1 MTNNEACSSSN
12 LTNYLPTLTH
22 NGSNYDQKSIA
33 SSASSATIYEER
45 IVVETLDQGVFGLH
59 AGVKNELGQEC
70 GEMLKPHLKSRHVVM
85 ISLGGVVGTG
95 IFLGEELQGKVDNE

>member
-1 MTNNEACSSSN
+1 MAVDEAGSSSN
-12 LTNYLPTLTH
+12 LTNYLPTLTRT
-22 NGSNYDQKSIA
+22 GSVDQKSLA
-33 SSASSATIYEER
+33 SSASSGTIYEER

-95 IFLGEELQGKVDNE
+95 IFLGEKRTRRGGR